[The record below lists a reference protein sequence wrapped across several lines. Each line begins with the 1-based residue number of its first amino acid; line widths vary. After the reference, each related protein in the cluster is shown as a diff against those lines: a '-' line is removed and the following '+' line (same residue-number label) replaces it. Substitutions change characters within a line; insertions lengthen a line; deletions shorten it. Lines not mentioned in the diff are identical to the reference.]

1 MQIRDIPLISTVNEE
16 QIHALMECHEI
27 SLRKCGRN
35 ETVYNRNSECS
46 GMDIVLSGGLVAYA
60 LSSNGSESVV
70 FDFQKGSVIGANL
83 LFGNVN
89 RYPLNIYCTQSCELL
104 HLSKAAVSELLHNYG
119 FMMNFVQSISQNS
132 QGMNQKIAIYTKKS
146 LRENLLDYF
155 EALSVEQESKTIRL
169 PISKKQMAD
178 YFGVQ
183 RPSLFRELKKLK
195 DEGVIDIQN
204 KEITIAGDSIAE

>member
-1 MQIRDIPLISTVNEE
+1 MDLGDISLLSAVSEDQIQALVN
-16 QIHALMECHEI
+16 HHEI
-27 SLRKCGRN
+27 SVKRYGRN
-35 ETVYNRNSECS
+35 ETVYNRGTECG

-70 FDFQKGSVIGANL
+70 FDFCKDSIIGANL

-89 RYPLNIYCTQSCELL
+89 RYPLNIYCIQSCELL
-104 HLSKAAVSELLHNYG
+104 HLTKAAVSELLHDYS
-119 FMMNFVQSISQNS
+119 FMMGLIKSISQNS
-132 QGMNQKIAIYTKKS
+132 QGMNQRIAMHTRKS

-155 EALSVEQESKTIRL
+155 ETLSIEQDSKTLRL
-169 PISKKQMAD
+169 PLSKKQMAD

-195 DEGVIDIQN
+195 DEGIITIHN
-204 KEITIAGDSIAE
+204 KEITIVSNKNTR